1 MSETR
6 ILLIDDHPLLRKG
19 LAQLIDEE
27 EGLEVAGEASNGR
40 DGLSMALELD
50 PDLILLDLNMKGMDG
65 LETLKA
71 MREAGVVSRVVVLTV
86 SEHKDDV
93 AAMFRA
99 GADGYLLKD
108 MEPEELLDLVA
119 RAARGRLVVDDR
131 LAQVLASVLRPEPE
145 QGSKLALLTP
155 KEQEVL
161 HFIAEG
167 DANKVIARKMNIS
180 EGTVKVHV
188 KRLLRKLGCRSRVEA
203 AVWWVN
209 ER

>member
-1 MSETR
+1 MSVTKV
-6 ILLIDDHPLLRKG
+6 LLIDDHPLLRKG

-27 EGLEVAGEASNGR
+27 AGLEVAGEASNGL
-40 DGLSMALELD
+40 DGLTMALELD

-71 MREAGVVSRVVVLTV
+71 IREAGVVARVVVLTV

-108 MEPEELLDLVA
+108 MEPEDLLERIA
-119 RAARGRLVVDDR
+119 TAASGRLVVDDR

-145 QGSKLALLTP
+145 QGSKLELLTP

-167 DANKVIARKMNIS
+167 NANKMIARKMNIS

-188 KRLLRKLGCRSRVEA
+188 KRLLRKLDCRSRVEA

-209 ER
+209 QR